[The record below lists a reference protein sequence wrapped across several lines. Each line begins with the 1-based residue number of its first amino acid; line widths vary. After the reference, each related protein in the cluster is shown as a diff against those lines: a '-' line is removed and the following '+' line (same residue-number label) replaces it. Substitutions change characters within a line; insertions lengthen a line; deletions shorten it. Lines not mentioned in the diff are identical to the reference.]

1 MRVEFSLLRGAVL
14 ILNYRGFNVK
24 LFFNMASPFVRKVRV
39 FARET
44 GLAGNIEEIVTTVS
58 PVQEN
63 ASLAQ
68 ANPLAKIPALVRD
81 DGTTL
86 FDSPVICEYLDS
98 LHSGRKLF
106 PATGPA
112 RWTALRLQAA
122 GDGILDAGI
131 LCRYESAVRP
141 KEFQWPGWVAGQKM
155 KWHGGLDLLEREAGT
170 LDGEPTIGGITVGCT
185 LGWLDFR
192 YGDDDWRKN
201 RPQLTRWYE
210 KFSARPSMQATIPS
224 A

>member
-1 MRVEFSLLRGAVL
+1 MQP
-14 ILNYRGFNVK
+14 
-24 LFFNMASPFVRKVRV
+24 FFNMASPFVRKVRV

-44 GLAGNIEEIVTTVS
+44 GLDKNIEEIVTAVS

-68 ANPLAKIPALVRD
+68 ANPLAKIPALILD

-98 LHSGRKLF
+98 LHPGRKLF

-112 RWTALRLQAA
+112 RWTALKLQAT

-131 LCRYESAVRP
+131 LCRYEMAVRP
-141 KEFQWPGWVAGQKM
+141 KELRWAAWIAGQKT
-155 KWHGGLDLLEREAGT
+155 KWHGGLDLLEREANG
-170 LDGEPTIGGITVGCT
+170 LDGEITIGSITAACA

-192 YGDDDWRKN
+192 YGDDNWRAT
-201 RPQLTRWYE
+201 RPGLARWYE
-210 KFSARPSMQATIPS
+210 KFSARPSMQATLPQ

>member
-1 MRVEFSLLRGAVL
+1 M
-14 ILNYRGFNVK
+14 K
-24 LFFNMASPFVRKVRV
+24 LFFNNASPFVRKVRV

-44 GLAGNIEEIVTTVS
+44 GLDGKIEEITTMVS

-68 ANPLAKIPALVRD
+68 AFPLTKIPALLLD
-81 DGTTL
+81 DGTAV

-98 LHSGRKLF
+98 LHAGRKLF
-106 PATGPA
+106 PAAGPA
-112 RWTALRLQAA
+112 RWTALKLQAT

-131 LCRYESAVRP
+131 LCRYEMAVRP
-141 KEFQWPGWVAGQKM
+141 KEFQWTGWVEGQKT
-155 KWHGGLDLLEREAGT
+155 KWRGGLDLLEREAAT
-170 LDGEPTIGGITVGCT
+170 LDGEPTIGNITVACA

-201 RPQLTRWYE
+201 RPALARWFE
-210 KFSARPSMQATIPS
+210 KFAARPSMKATMPS

>member
-1 MRVEFSLLRGAVL
+1 M
-14 ILNYRGFNVK
+14 K
-24 LFFNMASPFVRKVRV
+24 LFFNTASPFVRKVRV

-44 GLAGNIEEIVTTVS
+44 GLDGKIEEIATVVS

-63 ASLAQ
+63 ASLTK
-68 ANPLAKIPALVRD
+68 ANPLAKIPALILD

-98 LHSGRKLF
+98 QHAGRKLF

-112 RWTALRLQAA
+112 RWTALKLQAT

-131 LCRYESAVRP
+131 LCRYETAVRP
-141 KEFQWPGWVAGQKM
+141 REFQWTGWIAGQKM
-155 KWHGGLDLLEREAGT
+155 KWHGGLDALEREAVA
-170 LDGEPTIGGITVGCT
+170 LEGEPTIGTIAVGCT

-192 YGDDDWRKN
+192 YGDDKWRDK
-201 RPQLTRWYE
+201 RPKLARWHE
-210 KFSARPSMQATIPS
+210 KFSARPSMQATVPS

>member
-1 MRVEFSLLRGAVL
+1 M
-14 ILNYRGFNVK
+14 K
-24 LFFNMASPFVRKVRV
+24 LFFNNASPFVRKVRV

-44 GLAGNIEEIVTTVS
+44 GLDGKIEEITTMVS

-68 ANPLAKIPALVRD
+68 ANPLKKIPALLLD
-81 DGTTL
+81 DGTAV

-98 LHSGRKLF
+98 LHAGRKLF
-106 PATGPA
+106 PAAGPA
-112 RWTALRLQAA
+112 RWTALKLQAT

-131 LCRYESAVRP
+131 LCRYEMAVRP
-141 KEFQWPGWVAGQKM
+141 KEFQWTGWVEGQET
-155 KWHGGLDLLEREAGT
+155 KWRGGLDLLEREAAT
-170 LDGEPTIGGITVGCT
+170 LDGEPTIGNITVACA

-201 RPQLTRWYE
+201 RPALARWFE
-210 KFSARPSMQATIPS
+210 KFAAHPSMKATMPS

>member
-1 MRVEFSLLRGAVL
+1 M
-14 ILNYRGFNVK
+14 K
-24 LFFNMASPFVRKVRV
+24 LFFNNASPYVRKVRV

-44 GLAGNIEEIVTTVS
+44 GLDGKIEEVTTMVS

-63 ASLAQ
+63 PPLAQ
-68 ANPLAKIPALVRD
+68 ANPLKKIPALVLD
-81 DGTTL
+81 DGSTL

-98 LHSGRKLF
+98 LHNGRKLF

-112 RWTALRLQAA
+112 RWTALRLQAT
-122 GDGILDAGI
+122 GDGILDAGV
-131 LCRYESAVRP
+131 LCRYEMAFRP
-141 KEFQWPGWVAGQKM
+141 KEFQWSGWIDGQKT
-155 KWHGGLDLLEREAGT
+155 KWHGGLDQLEREAST
-170 LDGEPTIGGITVGCT
+170 LDGEPTIGGITVACA

-201 RPQLTRWYE
+201 RSKLAAWYE
-210 KFSARPSMQATIPS
+210 KFLARPSMKATMPS

>member
-1 MRVEFSLLRGAVL
+1 M
-14 ILNYRGFNVK
+14 K
-24 LFFNMASPFVRKVRV
+24 LFFNAASPYVRKVRV
-39 FARET
+39 CAREA
-44 GLAGNIEEIVTTVS
+44 GLDGKIEEIVTMVS

-63 ASLAQ
+63 ASLSQ
-68 ANPLAKIPALVRD
+68 ANPLAKIPALVLD
-81 DGTTL
+81 DGTAL

-112 RWTALRLQAA
+112 RWTALRLQAT

-131 LCRYESAVRP
+131 LCRYELAVRP
-141 KEFQWPGWVAGQKM
+141 KEFQWAGWVAGQKM
-155 KWHGGLDLLEREAGT
+155 KWRGGLDLLEREAGT
-170 LDGEPTIGGITVGCT
+170 LDGEPTIGSIAIGCT

-201 RPQLTRWYE
+201 RPQLARWYE
-210 KFSARPSMQATIPS
+210 KFSARPSMQSTVPS